1 MRNLENKKITNNNVG
16 AGYVSANGITL
27 IALVFT
33 IVILIILAGVAISL
47 SLGENG
53 IFTKA
58 RKATG
63 EYANEQAKEESQIA
77 KISNEIDEYVGA
89 NRDTINN
96 YYGMFMDTSKVLA
109 TLEAN
114 TEYVA
119 TEDCVI
125 LGYAALN
132 YSKSSK
138 RISCQVMLNDV
149 QIMYMGAGTSS
160 NVEYYP
166 INFYVKKGQ
175 KVKINILQ
183 TANNTVSSDGTIL
196 VNAYGLLK

>member
-1 MRNLENKKITNNNVG
+1 MKSIKNVK
-16 AGYVSANGITL
+16 GITL
-27 IALVFT
+27 IALVIT
-33 IVILIILAGVAISL
+33 IVVLIILAGVAISL

-53 IFTKA
+53 IFNKA
-58 RKATG
+58 KYAT
-63 EYANEQAKEESQIA
+63 EQYANEQEKEETEIA

-89 NRDTINN
+89 NRNTIDN
-96 YYGMFMDTSKVLA
+96 GIFIDTSKVIA
-109 TLEAN
+109 TLSAN